1 MDQFALVLSHHFE
14 WWTRCL
20 ERKTHEFKHVEKI
33 NSQNQNLPTI
43 KDENIHPCGIVSP
56 LVLLCG
62 WESKIGTSDFTSLQ
76 VMELIINLNI
86 ITVE

>member
-1 MDQFALVLSHHFE
+1 MVDAMF
-14 WWTRCL
+14 
-20 ERKTHEFKHVEKI
+20 RKKNAGIQTCGKNKFY
-33 NSQNQNLPTI
+33 QNQNLPTI

-62 WESKIGTSDFTSLQ
+62 WESKIETSDFTSLQ

-86 ITVE
+86 ITVEKRGEGDH